1 MMRGFF
7 KYLPWFALIAIAIWY
22 YRNRDMFQSDEQISV
37 SNEIILSEIENLGR
51 LELVRYHF
59 KEITELEKASKEYLK
74 IFKLGPDSKIA
85 LISVGEAVGCI
96 DLTKMESS
104 DISAS
109 GDSVFIHLPDPELCY
124 YKLDLN
130 KTRIYSLQ
138 TNPLIDEKAFVK
150 KAYQNAEDEIKQAA
164 LKSGILKQ
172 TEQNA
177 RMLLKPLLEEIS
189 GKTVVFTEKPKGIKI
204 NPL

>member
-1 MMRGFF
+1 MRGFF